1 MSSRVNNYGND
12 LNYNSGKLADM
23 DDDFEDYNE
32 GENLDD
38 DDFVEGDY
46 TDVDAIKSRKS
57 SYQEM
62 RRLKGSFQVIY
73 CSSSRS

>member
-1 MSSRVNNYGND
+1 MSSRVNNYDND
-12 LNYNSGKLADM
+12 LNYGSGKLADM

-46 TDVDAIKSRKS
+46 SDVDAIKSRKS

-73 CSSSRS
+73 SSSSRS

>member
-1 MSSRVNNYGND
+1 MSSRVNNYDND
-12 LNYNSGKLADM
+12 LNYSSAKHADM

-62 RRLKGSFQVIY
+62 RRLKRSFQVIY
-73 CSSSRS
+73 CSSSRR